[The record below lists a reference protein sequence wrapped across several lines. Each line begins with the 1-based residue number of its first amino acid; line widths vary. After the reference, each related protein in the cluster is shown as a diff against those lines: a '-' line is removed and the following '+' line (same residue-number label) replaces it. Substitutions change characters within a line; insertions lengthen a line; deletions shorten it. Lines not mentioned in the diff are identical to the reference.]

1 MARTPVRCID
11 AVGGLP
17 PSTGAALAIRA
28 QLDKEVCRGAWAR
41 VTIVQFRQLAVQT
54 L

>member
-1 MARTPVRCID
+1 VARAPGRCID

-28 QLDKEVCRGAWAR
+28 QLDKEARRGDVGAR
-41 VTIVQFRQLAVQT
+41 HY
-54 L
+54 